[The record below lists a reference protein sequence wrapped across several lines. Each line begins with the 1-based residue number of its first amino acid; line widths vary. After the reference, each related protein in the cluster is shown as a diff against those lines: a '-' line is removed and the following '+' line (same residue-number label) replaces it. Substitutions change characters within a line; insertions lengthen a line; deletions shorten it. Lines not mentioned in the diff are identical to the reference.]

1 MLSKVSRRLL
11 LGMAVAEL
19 SISLGCSGQSN
30 RVDQT
35 AGPKPNDGLADLR
48 ELLKEAEASNSRL
61 PQNMADLAPHEGPHP
76 AATAFLQNGSIVY
89 LWGSGI
95 RSGPGAENTAIA
107 YEAQAASK
115 GGWVLFQD
123 GSIKQ
128 MTADE
133 FKAAKKAKG

>member
-1 MLSKVSRRLL
+1 
-11 LGMAVAEL
+11 MALAEL
-19 SISLGCSGQSN
+19 SVSVGCRGQSN
-30 RVDQT
+30 RAAQT
-35 AGPKPNDGLADLR
+35 GGPKPNDGLADLR
-48 ELLKEAEASNSRL
+48 ELLKEAAASKSPL
-61 PQNMADLAPHEGPHP
+61 PKNVADLEPHEGPHP

-95 RSGPGAENTAIA
+95 RSDPGADSTVIA
-107 YEAQAASK
+107 YEAQAASQ
-115 GGWVLFQD
+115 GGWVLLQD